1 MLSFTITTYTGKT
14 KKKKCNCEFYVHL
27 YDLAYRSYKM
37 K

>member
-1 MLSFTITTYTGKT
+1 MLSFTITTYTDKT
-14 KKKKCNCEFYVHL
+14 KKKCNCEFYVHL